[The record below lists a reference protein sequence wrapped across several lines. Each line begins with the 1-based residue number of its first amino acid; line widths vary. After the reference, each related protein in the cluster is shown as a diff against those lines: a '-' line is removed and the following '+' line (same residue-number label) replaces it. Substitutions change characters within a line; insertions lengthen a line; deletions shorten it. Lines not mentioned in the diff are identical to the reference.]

1 MDTKSNKR
9 RSVAWCWGSETVIE
23 LCQKT
28 TVDVLG
34 SRTEIMR
41 IIKGLS
47 VRKSG
52 KEGGQEDDRKSY
64 FWTACWR
71 TS

>member
-1 MDTKSNKR
+1 MVHKKNEENLMDTKSNKR

-34 SRTEIMR
+34 SRTEIKR
-41 IIKGLS
+41 I
-47 VRKSG
+47 
-52 KEGGQEDDRKSY
+52 
-64 FWTACWR
+64 
-71 TS
+71 